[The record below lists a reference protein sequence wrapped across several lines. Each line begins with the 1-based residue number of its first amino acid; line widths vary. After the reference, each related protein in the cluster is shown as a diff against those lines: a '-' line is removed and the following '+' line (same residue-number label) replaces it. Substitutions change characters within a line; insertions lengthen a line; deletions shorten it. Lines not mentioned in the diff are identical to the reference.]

1 MILWYD
7 RKSATSPKFLNSV
20 NAQDAEHQRW
30 MRHALSLARSALDM
44 DEVPVGAVVVH
55 EGEIIGEGHNRTIVD
70 CDPSAHAEIVA
81 LRSAASHVG
90 NHRLP
95 GCQMYVTIEPCAM
108 CAGAIVQA
116 RLSSLIY
123 GATDPKAGAAGSVL
137 DVLRN
142 PTLNHQCHVV
152 GEILRDECSELI
164 REFFQGRRL
173 NSK

>member
-1 MILWYD
+1 
-7 RKSATSPKFLNSV
+7 
-20 NAQDAEHQRW
+20 

-81 LRSAASHVG
+81 LRSAASHMG
-90 NHRLP
+90 NHRFP

-123 GATDPKAGAAGSVL
+123 GAPDPKAGAAGSVL

-142 PTLNHQCHVV
+142 PALNHQCHVV
-152 GEILRDECSELI
+152 GDILREECSDLMQN
-164 REFFQGRRL
+164 FFKKRRAHL
-173 NSK
+173 K